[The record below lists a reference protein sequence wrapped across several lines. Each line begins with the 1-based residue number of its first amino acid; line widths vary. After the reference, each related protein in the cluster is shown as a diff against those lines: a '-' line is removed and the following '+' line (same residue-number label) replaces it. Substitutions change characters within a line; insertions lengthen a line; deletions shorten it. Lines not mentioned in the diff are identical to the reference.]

1 MVLVRSDQCASSFF
15 KSYSVFT
22 VALQAKSLTFQLL
35 LDEYTIAEFKPVF
48 PNRAF
53 LTSVAADNC
62 CSKFNLKIKIKIRCY
77 QHLQH

>member
-1 MVLVRSDQCASSFF
+1 MVLVHLDQCASSFF

-22 VALQAKSLTFQLL
+22 VALEAESLMFQLL
-35 LDEYTIAEFKPVF
+35 LDEYTTAEFKPVF

-53 LTSVAADNC
+53 LTSVAVDNC
-62 CSKFNLKIKIKIRCY
+62 CSKFNLKNKIKLRCY